1 MQGHGNPKFIKEA
14 VTTELY
20 QLKQFIKKNTH
31 MQKILTDLYMH
42 ESQV

>member
-20 QLKQFIKKNTH
+20 QLKQFIKKKYPHAKDSNRF
-31 MQKILTDLYMH
+31 IYA
-42 ESQV
+42 